1 MSASDPA
8 GATSRGRLADLRIR
22 DFGVIDDAVVELT
35 DGLNVLT
42 GETGAGKTMVVSG
55 LGLLLGA
62 RAESGLTRPGASAA
76 VVEGTVLLPP
86 GHPALARAA
95 DAGANTD
102 DGLLLARSVGA
113 DGRSR
118 AYVGGR
124 QTPVGVLGELGRLL
138 VAVHGQADQWRLRRP
153 EQHRSLLDAFG
164 GPGVRDAADRY
175 RAAYDEAVR
184 VRGELTALEE
194 LDRDRLVQA
203 AVLRAGLEELEALD
217 PAPGEDEAL
226 AAEEGRLA
234 YADALRDAAGRAHAL
249 LAGDDTAF
257 GGSRLGTGH
266 VAGTGAADLLV
277 QVRAALEHAAGHDPR
292 LRPLAGRAAELAYLA
307 ADLSTEVAG
316 YVEGVEG
323 DPNRLA
329 WVQQRRADLT
339 RFTRGYGGSV
349 DAALAWGAQAAV
361 RLDRLESV
369 TDRIEAHRAR
379 LAALTGELA
388 TAAGA
393 LSRARRDA
401 ARRLAKA
408 ITAELAQLAM
418 PQAVVE
424 VEVSPIPA
432 AADEPGLVLP
442 DREDAA
448 DRTHHGLRCGPH
460 GVDDVEIRLAA
471 NPGTPPRT
479 VAKAASGGELSRVML
494 AIEVVTHL
502 AGGETP
508 ESAEGGEHLT
518 TFVFDEI
525 DAGVGGAAAL
535 AIGARLAALARHT
548 QVVVVTHLAQV
559 AAYADRH
566 ITIRKTVSTGDI
578 ATGAPDAPGVP
589 GAPGPQ
595 VTTSDLAVLDEKG
608 RLRELARMMAGS
620 ADSDVAIEHARELLT
635 AARADARGGAE
646 SGAATRNS

>member
-1 MSASDPA
+1 M
-8 GATSRGRLADLRIR
+8 TSSRPDGPVRRGRLADLRIR
-22 DFGVIDDAVVELT
+22 DLGVIDDAVVEFA

-62 RAESGLTRPGASAA
+62 RAEGGLTRLAAPAA
-76 VVEGTVLLPP
+76 VVEGSVLLPP
-86 GHPALARAA
+86 AHPALARAA
-95 DAGANTD
+95 DAGADTE

-113 DGRSR
+113 DGRSK

-124 QTPVGVLGELGRLL
+124 QTPVAVLGEIGRLL

-153 EQHRSLLDAFG
+153 DQHRSLLDAFG
-164 GPGVRDAADRY
+164 GPVVQAASDRY
-175 RAAYDEAVR
+175 RAAYDEATR
-184 VRGELTALEE
+184 LRAELTGLEE

-217 PAPGEDEAL
+217 PRPGEDEEL
-226 AAEEGRLA
+226 AAEAERLA
-234 YADALRDAAGRAHAL
+234 YADALREAATRAHAL
-249 LAGDDTAF
+249 L
-257 GGSRLGTGH
+257 GGEDGGF
-266 VAGTGAADLLV
+266 AAPGTGAG
-277 QVRAALEHAAGHDPR
+277 AAEVLAQAKSALDQAAGHDPR
-292 LRPLAGRAAELAYLA
+292 LEPLAERTAELAYLA
-307 ADLSTEVAG
+307 ADLATELAG
-316 YVEGVEG
+316 YVDGVEG
-323 DPNRLA
+323 DPTRLE

-339 RFTRGYGGSV
+339 RFTRGYGGTV
-349 DAALAWGAQAAV
+349 DAALAWGAEAAV

-369 TDRIEAHRAR
+369 TDRIEEHRAR
-379 LAALTGELA
+379 LAAMTEELA
-388 TAAGA
+388 AAAGE
-393 LSRARRDA
+393 LSRARTDA
-401 ARRLAKA
+401 AGRLAGA

-424 VEVSPIPA
+424 VEVATTASPEG
-432 AADEPGLVLP
+432 EPGLVLP
-442 DREDAA
+442 GDGPRGAPGAA
-448 DRTHHGLRCGPH
+448 GTADGGVRFGPH

-471 NPGTPPRT
+471 NPGTAPRT

-502 AGGETP
+502 AGTSGSRDAAGSEG
-508 ESAEGGEHLT
+508 AEILT
-518 TFVFDEI
+518 TFVFDEV

-566 ITIRKTVSTGDI
+566 ITIRKSVGTAGSDPD
-578 ATGAPDAPGVP
+578 GAAGTE
-589 GAPGPQ
+589 
-595 VTTSDLAVLDEKG
+595 VTTSDLTVLDEEG

-620 ADSDVAIEHARELLT
+620 ADSDVAIEHARELLA
-635 AARADARGGAE
+635 AARADTR
-646 SGAATRNS
+646 GAAGVGTVTRRS